1 MIIFLILKE
10 ILQLRDMLGM
20 ISSLKMP
27 LEGPWAQSETPRAAG
42 DNDPV
47 IFGGRSQVTF
57 TLLSMCVDYLHL
69 CVTRTARQNYKAIS
83 ILEKKIYEENV

>member
-20 ISSLKMP
+20 ISPLKMP
-27 LEGPWAQSETPRAAG
+27 FEGPWAQSETPRAAG

-57 TLLSMCVDYLHL
+57 TLLSMCVDYTSVCYTYSQTKL
-69 CVTRTARQNYKAIS
+69 
-83 ILEKKIYEENV
+83 